1 LKSFYRFS
9 VKPEILKLLYFIKT
23 TQNLKTP
30 HNTPTNQKMLHTFHN
45 GATLQKTTAL
55 ELIKIPIWKGN
66 RILDKAHV
74 LEIQKAIGS
83 NITHLDSGYFVVQY
97 EELDAG
103 NHLVLQSYI
112 IDGQHRAAV
121 LKEHFATTLCEPDF
135 PILMTVKRVLDEEEA
150 ISFFNAI
157 NKCKPQAWKVDPT
170 LIVNKY
176 IEALTKKFNGS
187 KKHLLIRPGSTHRP
201 YLSSDKLREALL
213 LHVSSL
219 KPSKE
224 DVTQFVE
231 RVVKWNTNELGAV
244 QMQLS
249 LNDIPKKEIPILEKS
264 IAAEFLLAFDTAYK
278 WIPMCLG

>member
-1 LKSFYRFS
+1 
-9 VKPEILKLLYFIKT
+9 
-23 TQNLKTP
+23 
-30 HNTPTNQKMLHTFHN
+30 MLHTFHN
-45 GATLQKTTAL
+45 GATLQKTTAQ

-103 NHLVLQSYI
+103 SHPVLQSYI

-121 LKEHFATTLCEPDF
+121 LKEHYASTLCEPDF
-135 PILMTVKRVLDEEEA
+135 PILVTVKRVIDEEEA
-150 ISFFNAI
+150 ITFFNAI
-157 NKCKPQAWKVDPT
+157 NKCKPQSWKVDPV

-176 IEALTKKFNGS
+176 MAALTKKFNGS
-187 KKHLLIRPGSTHRP
+187 KKLLIIRPGSTHRP
-201 YLSSDKLREALL
+201 YLSSDRLREALL
-213 LHVSSL
+213 LYAHQM
-219 KPSKE
+219 KPSTEEVNKF
-224 DVTQFVE
+224 VTN
-231 RVVKWNTNELGAV
+231 VVKWNTAELGAV

-264 IAAEFLLAFDTAYK
+264 IAIEFLLAFDSSYK
-278 WIPMCLG
+278 WIPMCLSL